1 MRLDGARV
9 VDGVDDLRRF
19 LPLRMPS
26 RAASVLFFQQTFEVG
41 PIEGWLLQANEGRS
55 QPYRLF
61 HLVLAA
67 MVRTLAE
74 RPGLNRYVC
83 GGKLLQRP
91 YLSLTFSVKQ
101 GKRDDAKLSSI
112 KVIFEPTDGLEEVR
126 AKVDAAI
133 AAARDPERAT
143 PGEREL
149 AALLRLPRPLARGVL
164 AGLDGLQRLGL
175 APRRLLDGDPM
186 HTSAFVANLGSIG
199 LDASFHHLS
208 DAGSASLH
216 ATLGRIKPVV
226 LAGTDGLARVARGFE
241 LKLAVDDRICDG
253 LYCAGSLLRLEH
265 WLSHPAALA
274 APAPRRPDLIPGR
287 LWARADAQPE
297 ACAYRVR
304 SQADGRWYGTTWQSY
319 RQDVRAAGSALLGCG
334 VGPGDRVAIQGANRP
349 EWAVFYLAALA
360 IGAVPCGLHEDLSPA
375 ELDALLQLAQPRV
388 VLLDAPG
395 PASQIRASLPGV
407 QIVLVSRRGEAPRT
421 DLPGVCWDD
430 WLADGAARDDGGVE
444 RRMAQLRPSDP
455 AVLVFTSGTTG
466 KPRAAVLT
474 HDNLA
479 WTAETAARAL
489 GVGPQDT
496 TISYLPLSHVAEQ
509 SFTVTVAVTVGG
521 TVAYAP
527 SRAQILETLR
537 EVRPTVFFGVPQI
550 WARLRRDMTD
560 GLRSV
565 GLDRVR
571 LAISGAARLEPE
583 LWQSFADQGLELLE
597 TYGQSE
603 GSGPTTLTLPGRARS
618 GAVGA
623 PLPGVQVRLA
633 EDGEVLV
640 RGRNVFAGYYAD
652 AAGSAAALADGWLHS
667 GDLGRWDGDQ
677 LRIVGRKKELCVTSG
692 GEKIAPAPLE
702 SALASLPL
710 VAQAVVVGT
719 GRPHLGA
726 LLTLDADEAVRW
738 LSARGEAPCAR
749 LDEHPEMLAE
759 VERSVAA
766 FNASRSKT
774 ERVLAFRVLPR
785 ALSVEDGELTP
796 TLKVRREVVLER
808 WKEAV
813 EGLYGKQ
820 RQGQRQRLRLPGAVC
835 SGFVARPAEA
845 AAQDPLFALRYRV
858 FLESGLIEPERW
870 PGERMVD
877 RFDPGAVQFGL
888 WDTDGEL
895 AGTARLVPHGGQ
907 GLPVFDLFD
916 FERLD
921 LPPERTAEVGRL
933 AIAPQWRGRRAPLV
947 SLVRATLDH
956 ARSLGYTHVYAF
968 VPARA
973 IRGYAALGLPVWE
986 RPMLPPRPET
996 LARRA
1001 AMSGYF
1007 ATQDPRVVLFT
1018 EPAA

>member
-9 VDGVDDLRRF
+9 VEGIDDLRRF

-26 RAASVLFFQQTFEVG
+26 RSASVLFFQQTFEVD
-41 PIEGWLLQANEGRS
+41 PLERWLQQANEGRT

-67 MVRTLAE
+67 TVRTLGE
-74 RPGLNRYVC
+74 RPGLNRYVR
-83 GGKLLQRP
+83 GGQLLQRP

-101 GKRDDAKLSSI
+101 GKRDDAKLSSV
-112 KVIFEPTDGLEEVR
+112 KVLFEPTDRLEEVR

-133 AAARDPERAT
+133 EAARDPKRSSAAEHKLR
-143 PGEREL
+143 
-149 AALLRLPRPLARGVL
+149 ALLRLPRPLVRCVM
-164 AGLDGLQRLGL
+164 AGLDGLERLGL
-175 APRRLLDGDPM
+175 CPQSLLDQDPM

-216 ATLGRIKPVV
+216 ATLGKIKPVV
-226 LAGTDGLARVARGFE
+226 LASPDGMARVARGFE
-241 LKLAVDDRICDG
+241 LKVAIDDRICDG

-274 APAPRRPDLIPGR
+274 TPAPRRLDLVPGR
-287 LWARADAQPE
+287 LWARADADPE
-297 ACAYRVR
+297 GCAYRIR

-319 RQDVRAAGSALLGCG
+319 RQDVRSAGQALLQHG
-334 VGPGDRVAIQGANRP
+334 VGPGDRVAICGYNRP
-349 EWAVFYLAALA
+349 EWSIFYLAALA
-360 IGAVPCGLHEDLSPA
+360 IGAVPCGLHEDLSPG
-375 ELDALLQLAQPRV
+375 ELHALLELAQPRV

-395 PASQIRASLPGV
+395 PASQIRACLPGV
-407 QIVLVSRRGEAPRT
+407 LVVLMSRRGEGPRT
-421 DLPGVCWDD
+421 DLPGICWDD
-430 WLADGAARDDGGVE
+430 WLADGLCADDGGVE
-444 RRMAQLRPSDP
+444 RRLAQISPDDP

-466 KPRAAVLT
+466 KPRAVVLT

-479 WTAETAARAL
+479 WTAETAARVL

-496 TISYLPLSHVAEQ
+496 AISYLPLSHVAEQ
-509 SFTVTVAVTVGG
+509 SFTITVAVTVGG
-521 TVAYAP
+521 TIAYAP

-550 WARLRRDMTD
+550 WARLRRDMGVD
-560 GLRSV
+560 LASV
-565 GLDRVR
+565 GLERVR

-583 LWQSFADQGLELLE
+583 LWRFFADHGLELLE

-603 GSGPTTLTLPGRARS
+603 GSGPTTLTLPGTGRPGSA
-618 GAVGA
+618 GA
-623 PLPGVQVRLA
+623 PLPGVAVRLA
-633 EDGEVLV
+633 SDGEVLV
-640 RGRNVFAGYYAD
+640 RGRNVFLAYFAD
-652 AAGSAAALADGWLHS
+652 PDATAATLQDGWLHS
-667 GDLGRWDGDQ
+667 GDLGQWDGEQ

-692 GEKIAPAPLE
+692 GEKVAPAPLE
-702 SALASLPL
+702 SALSSLPL

-738 LSARGEAPCAR
+738 LSVRGQPPVAR
-749 LDEHPEMLAE
+749 LDEHPQLLAE

-766 FNASRSKT
+766 FNATRSKA
-774 ERVLAFRVLPR
+774 ERIWAFRVLPR

-808 WKEAV
+808 WKDAV
-813 EGLYGKQ
+813 DGLYG
-820 RQGQRQRLRLPGAVC
+820 RPRQRLRLPAAGD
-835 SGFVARPAEA
+835 SGFVARPAEPSGH
-845 AAQDPLFALRYRV
+845 DPLFALRYRV
-858 FLESGLIEPERW
+858 FLEAGLIEPDRW
-870 PGERMVD
+870 PSERMID

-888 WDTDGEL
+888 WDSDGDL
-895 AGTARLVPHGGQ
+895 AGTARLVPHRDQ

-916 FERLD
+916 FERLE

-986 RPMLPPRPET
+986 RPMLAPRPET

-1018 EPAA
+1018 EPA